1 MTTILKGKPVASAI
15 RDEIARESAELASSG
30 APPLLAVVL
39 VGDDPA
45 SRIYTQSI
53 ERNAAKVGVATR
65 VAALDAG
72 IGTEGVAE
80 AIAGLSHDDE
90 VHGII
95 LQQPLPSS
103 IDGSVLEMIAPRKDV
118 DGATVRSLGLLL
130 RGEEC
135 FAPCTAEAV
144 VEMLVRG
151 GIDIEGEHVVIV
163 GRSAVVGKPLANL
176 LLRKSLRGNA
186 TVTVCHSR
194 TRDLAVHTSAADI
207 LVVAVGRPNAVTGGM
222 IRPGAVV
229 VDVGV
234 NRVDD
239 PGSEK
244 GYRVVGDVN
253 YEEAVERAA
262 VVTPVPGGVGT
273 LTTTLL
279 LRNTVT
285 AARRARGADDPDG
298 SGARA

>member
-1 MTTILKGKPVASAI
+1 MTTVLRGKPIASAI
-15 RDEIARESAELASSG
+15 REEIAEGSAELAGDG

-39 VGDDPA
+39 VGEDPA
-45 SRIYTQSI
+45 SAIYTKSI

-65 VAALDAG
+65 VVGLDAG
-72 IGTEGVAE
+72 IGTGGVEE
-80 AIAGLSHDDE
+80 AIARLSRDEE

-95 LQQPLPSS
+95 LQQPLPET
-103 IDGSVLEMIAPRKDV
+103 IDASVVERIAPEKDV

-130 RGEEC
+130 KGEEC

-151 GIDIEGEHVVIV
+151 QIDIEGRHVVIV

-176 LLRKSLRGNA
+176 LLRKSRRGNA

-222 IRPGAVV
+222 MRPGAVV

-234 NRVDD
+234 NRIDD
-239 PGSEK
+239 PGTEK

-253 YEEAVERAA
+253 YEDALERAS

-279 LRNTVT
+279 LRNTLA
-285 AARRARGADDPDG
+285 AARRAGGADDPDG
-298 SGARA
+298 SGASG